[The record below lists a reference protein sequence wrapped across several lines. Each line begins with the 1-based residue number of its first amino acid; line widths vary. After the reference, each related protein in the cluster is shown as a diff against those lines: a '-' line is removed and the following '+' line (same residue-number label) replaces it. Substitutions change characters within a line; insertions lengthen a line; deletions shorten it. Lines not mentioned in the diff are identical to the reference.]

1 MLTCRELYHDLPWAM
16 PRWCLAALLNRPRQ
30 SVWESKTFV
39 DSFQRRLLS
48 SLQGTR
54 AAHKARAGQRRL
66 PAAADTRMD
75 DDWAVWLENRFLAYS
90 WLGVTWDATC
100 PFLRAQVR
108 SVAAAPN
115 SNNLWR
121 KFQHC
126 GRIFFC
132 GLDKLEAWAADTQQA
147 SHATTQKP
155 REERGAAHRAHRES
169 GDKRDAL
176 MMQTQEPCAQQQ
188 THVLETASHE
198 NQHKDLGTAHSM
210 STPTRAP
217 TLTPAVFSLYASL
230 NSQADAER
238 FQGLRT
244 TVFANARAEHVFIQA
259 QAPLASLTVSNAD
272 NVHINACSAVI
283 DNLVIRDVTRVVWLP
298 ATTQRSTACHLSNVQ
313 HIDLRTKSTL
323 TEDLGAF
330 AGIPSVGLATANDD
344 TGVDLAPLHGVKQLE
359 LPTEGTEAVRG
370 HSVFQAAETLV
381 LSHTSLTPT
390 DTLPVATV
398 VKLSHMSAVPELLHL
413 PNAIDIA
420 LGYGSKVRQFTCAPR
435 VERLVI
441 RDATGTPPCIPKFE
455 HAQVVCLA
463 LPHLHLKSEQLVDL
477 SNRVDKL
484 VLRRLLRVPYDADS
498 PHTSTSVVRGI
509 PNHAHVCLD
518 CFEIDGPVPPCV
530 KELQALLEGSALQGS
545 FVSHVPRLSLNDKR
559 GHTRINDVHLL
570 SGRKVLQLMQVLL
583 EGQLASCEQLS
594 LCGCR
599 GRLGLTSIGS
609 LDLNGAVVTTEDG
622 NGDGDTNIDSGDGS
636 DDSDNR
642 ALAETK
648 LVITR
653 VHHVT
658 LCRLEECDIHDFGC
672 FQDVQHLTLKECTF
686 KDLASFPP
694 VHVLFLRNCETMDED
709 GWCPDAVFV
718 DRSPNEMEQLLLAER
733 RRCRAMG
740 ARSINGNV
748 LRNASHVHGCTG
760 HLAHPPQSWLH
771 GDAWT
776 MYAHTVDALPT
787 CGRTTVCVSVLAA
800 SG

>member
-1 MLTCRELYHDLPWAM
+1 
-16 PRWCLAALLNRPRQ
+16 
-30 SVWESKTFV
+30 
-39 DSFQRRLLS
+39 
-48 SLQGTR
+48 
-54 AAHKARAGQRRL
+54 
-66 PAAADTRMD
+66 
-75 DDWAVWLENRFLAYS
+75 
-90 WLGVTWDATC
+90 
-100 PFLRAQVR
+100 
-108 SVAAAPN
+108 
-115 SNNLWR
+115 
-121 KFQHC
+121 
-126 GRIFFC
+126 
-132 GLDKLEAWAADTQQA
+132 
-147 SHATTQKP
+147 
-155 REERGAAHRAHRES
+155 
-169 GDKRDAL
+169 

-188 THVLETASHE
+188 THELETASHE
-198 NQHKDLGTAHSM
+198 NQHKDRGTAHSM

-330 AGIPSVGLATANDD
+330 AGIPSVGLATASDD
-344 TGVDLAPLHGVKQLE
+344 TGVDLASLHGVKQLR
-359 LPTEGTEAVRG
+359 LSTEGTEAVRG
-370 HSVFQAAETLV
+370 HSVCQTAETLV
-381 LSHTSLTPT
+381 LSHTSITPT
-390 DTLPVATV
+390 DMLPAAAV

-420 LGYGSKVRQFTCAPR
+420 LGYGSKVRQFTCASR
-435 VERLVI
+435 INRLVI
-441 RDATGTPPCIPKFE
+441 RDATSTPRCIPNFE
-455 HAQVVCLA
+455 HAHVVCLA
-463 LPHLHLKSEQLVDL
+463 LPHLHLTSEQLL
-477 SNRVDKL
+477 TSAPALTN
-484 VLRRLLRVPYDADS
+484 S

-530 KELQALLEGSALQGS
+530 KELEALEGSALQGS
-545 FVSHVPRLSLNDKR
+545 FVSHVPRLSLKDKC
-559 GHTRINDVHLL
+559 GHARINDVHLL
-570 SGRKVLQLMQVLL
+570 SGRKVLQLTQVLL
-583 EGQLASCEQLS
+583 EGELASCEQLS

-622 NGDGDTNIDSGDGS
+622 SGDGDNNIDSGDGS

-658 LCRLEECDIHDFGC
+658 LCRLEECVIHDFGC
-672 FQDVQHLTLKECTF
+672 FQDVQHLTLKECKL

-694 VHVLFLRNCETMDED
+694 VHVLVLRNCETMDED

-718 DRSPNEMEQLLLAER
+718 DRSPKKMEQLLLAER
-733 RRCRAMG
+733 RR
-740 ARSINGNV
+740 
-748 LRNASHVHGCTG
+748 
-760 HLAHPPQSWLH
+760 W
-771 GDAWT
+771 
-776 MYAHTVDALPT
+776 
-787 CGRTTVCVSVLAA
+787 
-800 SG
+800 